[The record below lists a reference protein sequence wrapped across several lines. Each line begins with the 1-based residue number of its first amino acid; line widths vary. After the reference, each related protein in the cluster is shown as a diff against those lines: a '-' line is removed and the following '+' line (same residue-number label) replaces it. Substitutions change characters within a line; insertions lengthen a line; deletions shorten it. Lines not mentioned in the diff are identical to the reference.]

1 MHKKQNIISFIELKI
16 LSVQSK
22 LPFVFIILIIIK
34 MFVELSVKCDDI
46 TKRSGRTLWLV
57 APYVLPEYTSTSGQ
71 KKRKKEHPIY
81 ILLSKIVTEKRMK

>member
-71 KKRKKEHPIY
+71 KKERKSTPFTFYCLKLSQKKE
-81 ILLSKIVTEKRMK
+81 